1 MGSTSQIL
9 EKLLNRDLTFFF
21 EKKLLEVLEI
31 QPSEQIRDTHLIIE
45 KKYFFSNLV
54 FSYFFQILK
63 GFGLGA
69 TIFSALLAAYFNVQI
84 PLSIGSITS
93 VIAQLVN
100 SDEPVT
106 AKEYWEQIKVP
117 SLKFLAVVSG
127 LVD

>member
-1 MGSTSQIL
+1 MRKNIF
-9 EKLLNRDLTFFF
+9 LLIAIFCFF
-21 EKKLLEVLEI
+21 
-31 QPSEQIRDTHLIIE
+31 
-45 KKYFFSNLV
+45 
-54 FSYFFQILK
+54 YFFQIPQ

-84 PLSIGSITS
+84 PLSIGGITS

-100 SDEPVT
+100 SDQPVT
-106 AKEYWEQIKVP
+106 AREYWEQIRVP

>member
-1 MGSTSQIL
+1 MRKNIF
-9 EKLLNRDLTFFF
+9 LLIAIFCFFF
-21 EKKLLEVLEI
+21 
-31 QPSEQIRDTHLIIE
+31 
-45 KKYFFSNLV
+45 
-54 FSYFFQILK
+54 YFFQIPQ

-100 SDEPVT
+100 SDQQVT
-106 AKEYWEQIKVP
+106 AREYWEQIRVP